1 MQINIDKKTGILLS
15 IIGALLIAIVLVA
28 SGGMRDSDSDNED
41 MGMMGM
47 MGGHGH
53 NSNSQ
58 MVGGDAMF
66 LQMMIPHHEQA
77 VVMSDLALSISK
89 DADVLKLAKQIKDAQ
104 APEIIKMQGW
114 LTDAGLSDDP
124 GHLMG
129 DGMGGMLSDSELSAL
144 KGSTGKAFDRLFLAG
159 MIAHHE
165 GAIHMVMMIE
175 NSPNSE
181 INKLGQDI
189 VKSQTAEIELMKE
202 LLKRK

>member
-15 IIGALLIAIVLVA
+15 IIGALLISIVIVA
-28 SGGMRDSDSDNED
+28 SAGMGNSGSEKDD
-41 MGMMGM
+41 MGM

-58 MVGGDAMF
+58 MVGSDAMF

-114 LTDAGLSDDP
+114 LTDAGLSEDP
-124 GHLMG
+124 GHSMG

-144 KGSTGKAFDRLFLAG
+144 KVSTGKAFDKLFLAG

-165 GAIHMVMMIE
+165 GAIQMVMMIE

-181 INKLGQDI
+181 IKNLGQAI
-189 VKSQTAEIELMKE
+189 VKSQSAEINLMKE

>member
-15 IIGALLIAIVLVA
+15 IVAALLISVVLIA
-28 SGGMRDSDSDNED
+28 SGGMRDSDSDND
-41 MGMMGM
+41 DMGM

-58 MVGGDAMF
+58 MVGSDAMF

-89 DADVLKLAKQIKDAQ
+89 DAEVLKLAMQIKDAQ

-114 LTDAGLSDDP
+114 LSDAGLSEDP
-124 GHLMG
+124 GHSMG
-129 DGMGGMLSDSELSAL
+129 NGMGGMLSDSDLSAL
-144 KGSTGKAFDRLFLAG
+144 KGSTGKAFDKLFLAG

-165 GAIHMVMMIE
+165 GAIDMVMMIE
-175 NSPNSE
+175 NSQDSDV
-181 INKLGQDI
+181 KRLGQDI
-189 VKSQTAEIELMKE
+189 VKSQTAEIELMKKI
-202 LLKRK
+202 LQRIG

>member
-28 SGGMRDSDSDNED
+28 SGGMRDSDSDND
-41 MGMMGM
+41 HMGMN
-47 MGGHGH
+47 GHGH

-58 MVGGDAMF
+58 MVGSDAMF

-77 VVMSDLALSISK
+77 IVMSDLALSTSK

-104 APEIIKMQGW
+104 SPEIIKMQGW
-114 LTDAGLSDDP
+114 LTDAGLSEDP
-124 GHLMG
+124 GHSMG

-144 KGSTGKAFDRLFLAG
+144 KGSTGKAFDKLFLTG

-165 GAIHMVMMIE
+165 GAIHLVMRIE

-181 INKLGQDI
+181 VNKLGQDI
-189 VKSQTAEIELMKE
+189 IKSQTAEIELMNE

>member
-1 MQINIDKKTGILLS
+1 MQINLDKKTGILLS
-15 IIGALLIAIVLVA
+15 IIAALLISVVLIA
-28 SGGMRDSDSDNED
+28 SGGLRDSDSDND
-41 MGMMGM
+41 DMGM

-58 MVGGDAMF
+58 MVGSDAMF

-89 DADVLKLAKQIKDAQ
+89 DAEVLKLAKQIKDAQ

-114 LTDAGLSDDP
+114 LSDAGLSEDP
-124 GHLMG
+124 GHSMG

-144 KGSTGKAFDRLFLAG
+144 KRSTGKAFDKLFLAG

-175 NSPNSE
+175 NSQDSDVNR
-181 INKLGQDI
+181 LGQDI
-189 VKSQTAEIELMKE
+189 VKSQTAEIELMKKI
-202 LLKRK
+202 LQRIG

>member
-15 IIGALLIAIVLVA
+15 IIAALLISVVLIA
-28 SGGMRDSDSDNED
+28 SGGMRDSESDND
-41 MGMMGM
+41 DMGM

-58 MVGGDAMF
+58 MVGSDAMF

-77 VVMSDLALSISK
+77 VVMSDLALSTSK
-89 DADVLKLAKQIKDAQ
+89 DVDVLKLAKQIRDAQ

-114 LTDAGLSDDP
+114 LSDAGLSEDP
-124 GHLMG
+124 GHSMG
-129 DGMGGMLSDSELSAL
+129 NGMGGMLSDSDLSAL
-144 KGSTGKAFDRLFLAG
+144 KGSTGKAFDKLFLAG

-175 NSPNSE
+175 NSQDSDV
-181 INKLGQDI
+181 KRLGQDI

>member
-15 IIGALLIAIVLVA
+15 IIGALLISVVLIA
-28 SGGMRDSDSDNED
+28 SGGMRDSDSDND
-41 MGMMGM
+41 DMGM

-58 MVGGDAMF
+58 MVGSDAMF

-77 VVMSDLALSISK
+77 VVMSDLALSTSK
-89 DADVLKLAKQIKDAQ
+89 DADVLKLAKQIRDAQ

-114 LTDAGLSDDP
+114 LSDAGLSEDP
-124 GHLMG
+124 GHSMG
-129 DGMGGMLSDSELSAL
+129 NGMGGMLSDSDLSAL
-144 KGSTGKAFDRLFLAG
+144 KGSTGKAFDKLFLAG

-165 GAIHMVMMIE
+165 GAIDMVMMIE
-175 NSPNSE
+175 NSQDSDV
-181 INKLGQDI
+181 KRLGQDI

>member
-15 IIGALLIAIVLVA
+15 IVAALLISVVLIA
-28 SGGMRDSDSDNED
+28 SGGMRDSDSDND
-41 MGMMGM
+41 DMGM

-58 MVGGDAMF
+58 MVGSDAMF

-89 DADVLKLAKQIKDAQ
+89 DAEVLKLAKQIKNAQ
-104 APEIIKMQGW
+104 APEIIKMQG
-114 LTDAGLSDDP
+114 LLSDAGLSEDP
-124 GHLMG
+124 GHSMG
-129 DGMGGMLSDSELSAL
+129 NGMGGMLSDSDLSAL
-144 KGSTGKAFDRLFLAG
+144 KGSTGKAFDKLFLAG

-165 GAIHMVMMIE
+165 GAIDMVMMIE
-175 NSPNSE
+175 NSSNTDISD
-181 INKLGQDI
+181 LGQEI
-189 VKSQTAEIELMKE
+189 IKTQTAEIESMKE

>member
-15 IIGALLIAIVLVA
+15 IIGALLISIVIVA
-28 SGGMRDSDSDNED
+28 SAGMGNSSSEKDE
-41 MGMMGM
+41 MGM

-58 MVGGDAMF
+58 MVGSDAMF

-114 LTDAGLSDDP
+114 LTDAGLSEDP
-124 GHLMG
+124 GHSMG

-144 KGSTGKAFDRLFLAG
+144 KVSTGKAFDKLFLAG

-165 GAIHMVMMIE
+165 GAIQMVMMIE

-181 INKLGQDI
+181 IKNLGQAI
-189 VKSQTAEIELMKE
+189 VKSQSAEINLMKE
-202 LLKRK
+202 LLNRK

>member
-1 MQINIDKKTGILLS
+1 LQINIDKKTGILLS
-15 IIGALLIAIVLVA
+15 IIGALLISIVIVA
-28 SGGMRDSDSDNED
+28 SAGMGNSSSEKDEL
-41 MGMMGM
+41 GM

-58 MVGGDAMF
+58 MVGSDAMF

-114 LTDAGLSDDP
+114 LTDAGLSEDP
-124 GHLMG
+124 GHSMG

-144 KGSTGKAFDRLFLAG
+144 KVSTGKAFDKLFLAG

-165 GAIHMVMMIE
+165 GAIQMVMMIE

-181 INKLGQDI
+181 IKNLGQAI
-189 VKSQTAEIELMKE
+189 IKSQSAEIDLMKE
-202 LLKRK
+202 LLNKI

>member
-15 IIGALLIAIVLVA
+15 IIAALLISVVLIA

-41 MGMMGM
+41 MGMMG
-47 MGGHGH
+47 GHGH

-58 MVGGDAMF
+58 MVGSDAMF

-77 VVMSDLALSISK
+77 VVMSDLALSTSK
-89 DADVLKLAKQIKDAQ
+89 DADVLKLAKQIRDAQ

-114 LTDAGLSDDP
+114 LSDAGLSEDP
-124 GHLMG
+124 GHSMG
-129 DGMGGMLSDSELSAL
+129 NGMGGMLSDSDLSAL
-144 KGSTGKAFDRLFLAG
+144 KGSTGKAFDKLFLAG

-165 GAIHMVMMIE
+165 GAIDMVMMIE
-175 NSPNSE
+175 NSQDSDV
-181 INKLGQDI
+181 KRLGQDI

>member
-15 IIGALLIAIVLVA
+15 IIVALLISVVLVA
-28 SGGMRDSDSDNED
+28 SVGMSESDSDND
-41 MGMMGM
+41 DMGM

-58 MVGGDAMF
+58 MVGSDAMF

-77 VVMSDLALSISK
+77 VVMSDLALSNSK
-89 DADVLKLAKQIKDAQ
+89 DADVLKLAKQIRDAQ

-114 LTDAGLSDDP
+114 ITDAGLSQDP
-124 GHLMG
+124 GHSMG
-129 DGMGGMLSDSELSAL
+129 DGMGGMLSDSEISTL
-144 KGSTGKAFDRLFLAG
+144 KGSTGKAFDKLFLSG

-181 INKLGQDI
+181 ISNLGKEI
-189 VKSQTAEIELMKE
+189 VKSQTAEIELMKQ
-202 LLKRK
+202 LLKK

>member
-15 IIGALLIAIVLVA
+15 IIAALLISVVLIA

-41 MGMMGM
+41 MGMMG
-47 MGGHGH
+47 GHGH

-58 MVGGDAMF
+58 MVGSDAMF

-89 DADVLKLAKQIKDAQ
+89 DAEVLKLAMQIKDAQ

-114 LTDAGLSDDP
+114 LSDAGLSEDP
-124 GHLMG
+124 GHSMG
-129 DGMGGMLSDSELSAL
+129 NGMGGMLSDSDLSAL
-144 KGSTGKAFDRLFLAG
+144 KGSTGKAFDKLFLAG

-181 INKLGQDI
+181 IKNLGQAI
-189 VKSQTAEIELMKE
+189 VKSQSTEINLMKE
-202 LLKRK
+202 LLNRI

>member
-15 IIGALLIAIVLVA
+15 IIAALLISVVLIA
-28 SGGMRDSDSDNED
+28 SGGMRDSESDND
-41 MGMMGM
+41 DMGM

-58 MVGGDAMF
+58 MVGSDAMF

-89 DADVLKLAKQIKDAQ
+89 DAEVLKLAKQIKDAQ

-114 LTDAGLSDDP
+114 LSDAGLSEDP
-124 GHLMG
+124 GHSMG
-129 DGMGGMLSDSELSAL
+129 NGMGGMLSDSDLSAL
-144 KGSTGKAFDRLFLAG
+144 KGYTGKAFDKLFLAG

-165 GAIHMVMMIE
+165 GAIDMVMMIE
-175 NSPNSE
+175 NSQDSDV
-181 INKLGQDI
+181 KRLGQDI

>member
-15 IIGALLIAIVLVA
+15 IIGALLISIVIVA
-28 SGGMRDSDSDNED
+28 SAGMGNSGSEKDD
-41 MGMMGM
+41 MGM

-58 MVGGDAMF
+58 MVGSDAMF

-77 VVMSDLALSISK
+77 VVMSDLALSTSK
-89 DADVLKLAKQIKDAQ
+89 DADILKLAKQIKDAQ

-114 LTDAGLSDDP
+114 LTDAGLRQDP
-124 GHLMG
+124 GHSMG

-144 KGSTGKAFDRLFLAG
+144 KVSTGKAFDKLFLAG

-165 GAIHMVMMIE
+165 GAIQMVMMIE

-181 INKLGQDI
+181 IKNLGQAI
-189 VKSQTAEIELMKE
+189 VKSQSAEINLMKE
-202 LLKRK
+202 LLNRI

>member
-15 IIGALLIAIVLVA
+15 IIAALLISVVLVV
-28 SGGMRDSDSDNED
+28 SGGMRDSDSDND
-41 MGMMGM
+41 HMGMN
-47 MGGHGH
+47 GHGH

-58 MVGGDAMF
+58 MVGSDAMF

-77 VVMSDLALSISK
+77 VVMSDLALSTSK
-89 DADVLKLAKQIKDAQ
+89 DAEVLKLAKQIKDAQ

-114 LTDAGLSDDP
+114 LSDAGLSEDP
-124 GHLMG
+124 GHSMG

-144 KGSTGKAFDRLFLAG
+144 KGSTGKAFDKLFLAG

-175 NSPNSE
+175 NSPNGDV
-181 INKLGQDI
+181 NNLGQEI
-189 VKSQTAEIELMKE
+189 VKSQSAEIELMKE

>member
-15 IIGALLIAIVLVA
+15 IIGALLISVVLIA
-28 SGGMRDSDSDNED
+28 SGGMRDSDSDND
-41 MGMMGM
+41 DMGM

-58 MVGGDAMF
+58 MVGSDAMF

-77 VVMSDLALSISK
+77 VVMSDLALSTSK
-89 DADVLKLAKQIKDAQ
+89 DADVLKLAKQIRDAQ

-114 LTDAGLSDDP
+114 LSDAGLSEDP
-124 GHLMG
+124 GHSMG
-129 DGMGGMLSDSELSAL
+129 NGMGGMLSDSDLSAL
-144 KGSTGKAFDRLFLAG
+144 KGSTDKAFDKLFLAG

-165 GAIHMVMMIE
+165 GAIDMVMMIE
-175 NSPNSE
+175 NSQDSDV
-181 INKLGQDI
+181 KRLGQDI

>member
-28 SGGMRDSDSDNED
+28 SGGMRDSGSANDH
-41 MGMMGM
+41 MGMN
-47 MGGHGH
+47 GHGH
-53 NSNSQ
+53 NSNSK
-58 MVGGDAMF
+58 MVGSDAMF

-77 VVMSDLALSISK
+77 VVMSNLALSISK

-114 LTDAGLSDDP
+114 LTDAGLSEDP
-124 GHLMG
+124 GHSMG

-144 KGSTGKAFDRLFLAG
+144 KGSTGNTFDKLFLTG

-181 INKLGQDI
+181 INNLGKEI
-189 VKSQTAEIELMKE
+189 VKSQSAEIELMNE

>member
-15 IIGALLIAIVLVA
+15 IIGALLISIVIVA
-28 SGGMRDSDSDNED
+28 SAGMGNSSSEKDEL
-41 MGMMGM
+41 GM

-58 MVGGDAMF
+58 MVGSDAMF

-114 LTDAGLSDDP
+114 LTDAGLSEDP
-124 GHLMG
+124 GHSMG

-144 KGSTGKAFDRLFLAG
+144 KVSTGKAFDKLFLAG

-165 GAIHMVMMIE
+165 GAIQMVMMIE

-181 INKLGQDI
+181 IKNLGQAI
-189 VKSQTAEIELMKE
+189 VKSQSAEINLMKE
-202 LLKRK
+202 LLNRI

>member
-15 IIGALLIAIVLVA
+15 IIGALLISIVIVA
-28 SGGMRDSDSDNED
+28 SAGMGNSGSEKDD
-41 MGMMGM
+41 MGM

-58 MVGGDAMF
+58 MVGSDAMF

-89 DADVLKLAKQIKDAQ
+89 DAEVLKLAKQIKDAQ

-114 LTDAGLSDDP
+114 LSDAGLSKDP
-124 GHLMG
+124 GHSMG
-129 DGMGGMLSDSELSAL
+129 DEMGGMLSDSDLSVL
-144 KGSTGKAFDRLFLAG
+144 KGSTGKAFDKLFLAG

-181 INKLGQDI
+181 IKNLGQAI
-189 VKSQTAEIELMKE
+189 VKSQSAEINLMKE
-202 LLKRK
+202 LLNRI

>member
-15 IIGALLIAIVLVA
+15 IIAALLISVVLIA
-28 SGGMRDSDSDNED
+28 SGGMRDSDSDND
-41 MGMMGM
+41 DMGM

-58 MVGGDAMF
+58 MVGSDAMF

-89 DADVLKLAKQIKDAQ
+89 DAEVLKLAKQIKDAQ
-104 APEIIKMQGW
+104 SPEIIKMQGW
-114 LTDAGLSDDP
+114 LTDAGLSEDP
-124 GHLMG
+124 GHSMG

-144 KGSTGKAFDRLFLAG
+144 KGSTGKAFDKLFLAG

-175 NSPNSE
+175 NSPNSDV
-181 INKLGQDI
+181 NKLGQDI

>member
-1 MQINIDKKTGILLS
+1 VQINIDKKTGILLS
-15 IIGALLIAIVLVA
+15 IIGALLISIVIVA
-28 SGGMRDSDSDNED
+28 SAGMGNSGSEKDD
-41 MGMMGM
+41 MGM

-58 MVGGDAMF
+58 MVGSDAMF

-114 LTDAGLSDDP
+114 LTDAGLSEDP
-124 GHLMG
+124 GHSMG

-144 KGSTGKAFDRLFLAG
+144 KVSTGKAFDKLFLAG

-165 GAIHMVMMIE
+165 GAIQMVMMIE

-181 INKLGQDI
+181 IKNLGQAI
-189 VKSQTAEIELMKE
+189 VKSQSAEINLMKE
-202 LLKRK
+202 LLNRI